1 MGKLSNA
8 MNLTKT
14 EQYAIEGMY
23 DNNMSVKEIAK
34 ALARDE
40 DLVQSFVDTLEL
52 EEETQ
57 TTKSSHESKGFA
69 VMTEATSQRVD
80 NVRQNMPKPARHS
93 AIHTIN

>member
-8 MNLTKT
+8 KNLTKT

-40 DLVQSFVDTLEL
+40 DLVQSFVDTL
-52 EEETQ
+52 
-57 TTKSSHESKGFA
+57 
-69 VMTEATSQRVD
+69 
-80 NVRQNMPKPARHS
+80 
-93 AIHTIN
+93 